1 MMNSLWIAKTGMT
14 AQQTQLD
21 VISHNLANVST
32 TGFKRNRAEFQD
44 LIYQNLRQVGAQT
57 TEENQ
62 LPTGLHLGLGVNV
75 VATSRNFTQ
84 GGLQQS
90 GNNLD
95 VAING
100 DGFFEITLPDGT
112 TGYTRDGSFQLDAQ
126 GRIVTSGGLPVAPG
140 ITVPAGTKS
149 ISISENGEVSAIVA
163 GSVAPQPLGSLSMS
177 SFVNSAGLQPVG
189 QNMFKESAASGAP
202 QQGTPG
208 TNGLGIVRQG
218 FLETSNVNVVEELVN
233 MIQTQRAY
241 EMNSKAI
248 TTTDQMLAK
257 LSQL

>member
-21 VISHNLANVST
+21 VISHTLANVST

-248 TTTDQMLAK
+248 QTSDQMLAK
-257 LSQL
+257 LSQM

>member
-32 TGFKRNRAEFQD
+32 TGFKRNNAVFED
-44 LIYQNLRQVGAQT
+44 LIYQNLRQVGANT
-57 TEENQ
+57 TEQNQ
-62 LPTGLHLGLGVNV
+62 LPTGLHLGLGVRT

-84 GGLQQS
+84 GSLQETK
-90 GNNLD
+90 NNLD

-100 DGFFEITLPDGT
+100 NGFFEVTMPDGT
-112 TGYTRDGSFQLDAQ
+112 LGYTRDGSFQVDAQ
-126 GRIVTSGGLPVAPG
+126 GRLVTSSGLPVANG
-140 ITVPAGTKS
+140 ITIPQGATSVS
-149 ISISENGEVSAIVA
+149 ISADGIVSALIA
-163 GSVAPQPLGSLSMS
+163 GNSQPQQLGSLAMS
-177 SFVNSAGLQPVG
+177 SFINPAGLEPIG
-189 QNMFKESAASGAP
+189 QNLFKESAASGQP

-208 TNGLGIVRQG
+208 TNGLGFIKQG
-218 FLETSNVNVVEELVN
+218 FLESSNINVVEELVN

-248 TTTDQMLAK
+248 QTSDQMLAK

>member
-218 FLETSNVNVVEELVN
+218 FLENSNVNVVEELVN

-248 TTTDQMLAK
+248 QTSDQMLAK
-257 LSQL
+257 LSQM